1 MGIFLLSGVTLTI
14 PASASAPTV
23 PVLPSYPVTL
33 TAYNAVPWQTDNDPF
48 MTSSGLYSNP
58 EIIVARSQDLVN
70 ELPFGT
76 IIEIDGPS
84 FPANSCGFNV
94 VKPIVGY
101 RIVADSMNARYTDR
115 IDVLFDT
122 GSNYTLA
129 DGRVKNAGTIL
140 GICNDSVVRVV
151 GFIDISHLERVPETQ
166 AELEALVI
174 GDTTLALK

>member
-33 TAYNAVPWQTDNDPF
+33 TAYNAVPGQTDNDPLV
-48 MTSSGLYSNP
+48 TASGLYSNP
-58 EIIVARSQDLVN
+58 EIIAARSQDLSK

-76 IIEIDGPS
+76 IIEINGPS
-84 FPANSCGFNV
+84 SPMNSCGFNIV
-94 VKPIVGY
+94 EPIVGY
-101 RIVADSMNARYTDR
+101 RIVADAMNARYTDR
-115 IDVLFDT
+115 IDILFGT
-122 GSNYTLA
+122 KSNYTMA
-129 DGRVKNAGTIL
+129 DGKEKNAGTVL

-151 GFIDISHLERVPETQ
+151 GFIDISHPGRVPKTQ
-166 AELEALVI
+166 TELAALVT